1 MGRALAR
8 GLGEPVVVTDPVRE
22 RAEAVAGEVGRRGRG
37 QRRRGRRAQ
46 TDVVLLCH
54 KPAQLD
60 EVAAGLE
67 PTAVVSILAGTPV
80 ARVREAYP
88 GSAGRPDH
96 PEHRRG
102 ARAAAWSAWPPRA
115 DERLDGAL
123 RPAFEQLG
131 AVVELPDAQIDAAMA
146 VMSCGPAWLA
156 LVSEA
161 QVDAAVRAGIPA
173 AVASQLA
180 TGAMDGAA
188 ALLAAH
194 DHDTLAVRREITS
207 PGGTTAKGLAAL
219 ERGGVRA
226 AFEDATEAAIGS

>member
-8 GLGEPVVVTDPVRE
+8 GLGEPVVVTDPVAE
-22 RAEAVAGEVGRRGRG
+22 RAKAVARESGGEAVGSAAEVE
-37 QRRRGRRAQ
+37 QR
-46 TDVVLLCH
+46 TDVTILCH

-60 EVAAGLE
+60 EVAEQLDR
-67 PTAVVSILAGTPV
+67 PSVVSILAATPV
-80 ARVREAYP
+80 ARLREAYP
-88 GSAGRPDH
+88 DSPVVRIIPNTAVALGRGVVCVAS
-96 PEHRRG
+96 E
-102 ARAAAWSAWPPRA
+102 S
-115 DERLDGAL
+115 DERLTEQL
-123 RPAFEQLG
+123 RPAFERLG
-131 AVVELPDAQIDAAMA
+131 TVVALPDAQIDAAMA

-173 AVASQLA
+173 PVAARLA
-180 TGAMDGAA
+180 TGAMDGTA

-207 PGGTTAKGLAAL
+207 PGGTTARGLAAL

-226 AFEDATEAAIGS
+226 AFAEATEAAIGP

>member
-22 RAEAVAGEVGRRGRG
+22 RAEAVAGEAGGEAVGSAAEVAE
-37 QRRRGRRAQ
+37 RA
-46 TDVVLLCH
+46 DVTFLCH

-60 EVAAGLE
+60 EVAEQLE
-67 PTAVVSILAGTPV
+67 SPSVVSILAGTPI
-80 ARVREAYP
+80 ARLREAYP
-88 GSAGRPDH
+88 DSAVVRIIPNTAVALGRGVVCVAAESD
-96 PEHRRG
+96 
-102 ARAAAWSAWPPRA
+102 ARLTEQLRA
-115 DERLDGAL
+115 SFERLGS
-123 RPAFEQLG
+123 
-131 AVVELPDAQIDAAMA
+131 VVELPDAQIDAAMA

-173 AVASQLA
+173 AIASRLA

-188 ALLAAH
+188 ALLVAH
-194 DHDTLAVRREITS
+194 DHDTLAVRREIAS

-219 ERGGVRA
+219 ESGGVRA
-226 AFEDATEAAIGS
+226 AFADATEAAIGS

>member
-22 RAEAVAGEVGRRGRG
+22 RAETVARESGGEAVGSAAEVAE
-37 QRRRGRRAQ
+37 RA
-46 TDVVLLCH
+46 DVVILCH

-60 EVAAGLE
+60 EVAGGLA
-67 PTAVVSILAGTPV
+67 PTAVVSILAGTPISRVRDAYPDSAVVRIIPNTAVALGRGVVCV
-80 ARVREAYP
+80 ARESDPVDGLGEAW
-88 GSAGRPDH
+88 GR
-96 PEHRRG
+96 
-102 ARAAAWSAWPPRA
+102 
-115 DERLDGAL
+115 
-123 RPAFEQLG
+123 LG

-173 AVASQLA
+173 AVASELA

-188 ALLAAH
+188 ALLRAH

-207 PGGTTAKGLAAL
+207 PGGTTARGLAAL
-219 ERGGVRA
+219 EAGGVRA
-226 AFEDATEAAIGS
+226 AFERATQAAIS